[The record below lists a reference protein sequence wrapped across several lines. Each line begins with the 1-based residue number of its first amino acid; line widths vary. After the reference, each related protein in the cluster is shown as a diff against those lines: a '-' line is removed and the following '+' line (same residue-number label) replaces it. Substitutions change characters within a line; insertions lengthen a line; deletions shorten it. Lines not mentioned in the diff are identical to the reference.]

1 LSGPAEVKYRQL
13 ALLQSEGH
21 PVKLCSE
28 LLKTSYSG
36 FRGWIKRKPSA
47 RQKRDGELKAKIL
60 SIFDKSKKNYG
71 SPRIKKSLEL
81 QGEKV
86 GKDKVAKLMKE
97 EGLSALKKKAF
108 RPKTTINNPS
118 DKKSP
123 RVFKIEDNKVTKS
136 NDVWA
141 SDLTYLQTRNGF
153 CYLVVVIDLYNREIK
168 GWDVSD
174 SMDAD
179 NTKRSLLNAVK
190 ATPGSLKA
198 LTFHSD
204 QGVQY
209 CSKAVRDKLSLLDIT
224 QSMSRKGNCYDNA
237 FVESFFHT
245 LKNEL
250 EKTCF
255 DNLAEA
261 KKMIFEYINW
271 YNRERLHSSL
281 GYLSPVDYVETTN
294 RLVA

>member
-1 LSGPAEVKYRQL
+1 M
-13 ALLQSEGH
+13 
-21 PVKLCSE
+21 
-28 LLKTSYSG
+28 
-36 FRGWIKRKPSA
+36 
-47 RQKRDGELKAKIL
+47 DG
-60 SIFDKSKKNYG
+60 DKN
-71 SPRIKKSLEL
+71 
-81 QGEKV
+81 
-86 GKDKVAKLMKE
+86 
-97 EGLSALKKKAF
+97 
-108 RPKTTINNPS
+108 
-118 DKKSP
+118 
-123 RVFKIEDNKVTKS
+123 
-136 NDVWA
+136 
-141 SDLTYLQTRNGF
+141 
-153 CYLVVVIDLYNREIK
+153 
-168 GWDVSD
+168 
-174 SMDAD
+174 
-179 NTKRSLLNAVK
+179 KRSFLNAVN